1 MDIDKT
7 PELEGGEMIMDS
19 LQNPQ
24 TTHEDYTE
32 DTNADPEG
40 VANRNDEDI
49 PEARGSL
56 PGWAER
62 NYELSSDNLYGYAHP
77 DGGSHVRPKADFIKA
92 CLESTINFNG
102 IKFVDITQQP
112 DDGECI
118 HGWYTVG
125 QNHNEAIE
133 AQVEAA
139 TTIMLGME
147 KDERF
152 QYVAMHKMPAEYWLA
167 RRAIAVVLERQV
179 HEEYH
184 EADRANLSD
193 KQNEYIAVCSQRK
206 IETSAMSYKYV
217 TIYASLVKANGGKN
231 GDMSK
236 YFYIEKEL
244 KKYLN
249 QQANWLDDKWLKA
262 PAPKKQ
268 FEYDKYLQVAC

>member
-7 PELEGGEMIMDS
+7 PELEGGEMIVDS

-24 TTHEDYTE
+24 TTHEDYSD

-62 NYELSSDNLYGYAHP
+62 NYELSSENLYGYAHP

-118 HGWYTVG
+118 PVSYT
-125 QNHNEAIE
+125 HL
-133 AQVEAA
+133 
-139 TTIMLGME
+139 TL
-147 KDERF
+147 
-152 QYVAMHKMPAEYWLA
+152 P
-167 RRAIAVVLERQV
+167 
-179 HEEYH
+179 
-184 EADRANLSD
+184 
-193 KQNEYIAVCSQRK
+193 
-206 IETSAMSYKYV
+206 
-217 TIYASLVKANGGKN
+217 TIYSV
-231 GDMSK
+231 
-236 YFYIEKEL
+236 
-244 KKYLN
+244 
-249 QQANWLDDKWLKA
+249 
-262 PAPKKQ
+262 
-268 FEYDKYLQVAC
+268 